1 MAWLGY
7 SYFVELLT
15 SLGVDASVI
24 ADFCA
29 RRQIVRM
36 EIFGSAARGELRAES
51 DVDIMLTFQPSAPW
65 SLYDIVD
72 MQDELARLFGRAV
85 DIVESG
91 SVRNPYRARSI
102 EHDLQV
108 VYAA

>member
-1 MAWLGY
+1 M
-7 SYFVELLT
+7 
-15 SLGVDASVI
+15 I

-29 RRQIVRM
+29 RRQILRM
-36 EIFGSAARGELRAES
+36 EIFGSAARDELRPDS
-51 DVDIMLTFQPSAPW
+51 DVDLMLTFGPDAPW
-65 SLYDIVD
+65 SLYDLVD
-72 MQDELARLFGRAV
+72 MQDELAGIFRRDV

>member
-1 MAWLGY
+1 MGY
-7 SYFVELLT
+7 SYFVDLLS
-15 SLGVDASVI
+15 SLGVDAAAI
-24 ADFCA
+24 ADFCGH
-29 RRQIVRM
+29 RRIVRM

-51 DVDIMLTFQPSAPW
+51 DIDVMLTFQPDAPW

-72 MQDELARLFGRAV
+72 MQDELAGLFGRHV